1 MTVPEFDALCRE
13 WVHADAVLRN
23 SSTHTREGHQS
34 RQRAPG
40 AGRKWGLNP
49 ETRLVQALVW
59 LQVYPTW
66 EVLGYLFGVDESVAR
81 RSTRDVLSVL
91 ESLSTF
97 VLELRSGRP
106 RGRSLAQVIQA
117 FPAVE
122 ILIDATEQRV
132 RRPTGWEQQKPFYSG
147 KKKTHTL
154 KNQITVCAEDGRV
167 LSVSASVPG
176 SVHDLTL
183 LCQSGLLDRLEP
195 SEGVAVDKGLHGH
208 RRASPG
214 AVLLRAAQEASWRH
228 AERSRPGVQPGVGVG
243 ADRGGARVCPHPTL
257 RGAGTGVAASAGAPQ
272 RSLPGRRVVSGPAD
286 RCPLGYRCRTK
297 PANPRE
303 RPPQSL
309 FRRFSDEE
317 RSAGESRRG

>member
-1 MTVPEFDALCRE
+1 MICSSVNRLFRMTPPRFALEESHYNWIRFQGS
-13 WVHADAVLRN
+13 A
-23 SSTHTREGHQS
+23 Q
-34 RQRAPG
+34 G

-59 LQVYPTW
+59 FQVYPTW

-106 RGRSLAQVIQA
+106 WGRSLAQVIQA

-183 LCQSGLLDRLEP
+183 LCQSGLLDRL
-195 SEGVAVDKGLHGH
+195 
-208 RRASPG
+208 
-214 AVLLRAAQEASWRH
+214 
-228 AERSRPGVQPGVGVG
+228 
-243 ADRGGARVCPHPTL
+243 
-257 RGAGTGVAASAGAPQ
+257 
-272 RSLPGRRVVSGPAD
+272 
-286 RCPLGYRCRTK
+286 
-297 PANPRE
+297 
-303 RPPQSL
+303 
-309 FRRFSDEE
+309 
-317 RSAGESRRG
+317 